1 MKVLKFGGTSVG
13 TAESLT
19 NVKQIVTACKGQVIV
34 VVSALGG
41 VTNQLIQMADLAEA
55 HSDEW
60 ESILEQVKA
69 RHMSV
74 IDAVVPED
82 RQAQCKTVIEGFI
95 SEGLYSYY
103 AMLYANNQL
112 PPAYKEQLRD
122 AIVSHGEIMSSAIV
136 TSMIDG
142 AVPHYAP
149 NFIKTK
155 DVDYERILDN
165 ASFELITKEF
175 GGRLEQVHVTQGFIA
190 EDSTD
195 GKKTN
200 LGRGGSDFTAALI
213 AAALDAEALE
223 IWTDV
228 DGFMTADPRTNP
240 DATVIPQMTYAQAQ
254 EMCEAGAKVIYTP
267 TLGPVAFKHI
277 PVWVKNTFNPSAIGT
292 VILDLKQGSI

>member
-136 TSMIDG
+136 ASMIDG

-165 ASFELITKEF
+165 ASFELITKEL

-267 TLGPVAFKHI
+267 TIGPVAFKHI
-277 PVWVKNTFNPSAIGT
+277 PVWVKNTFNPSATGT
-292 VILDLKQGSI
+292 VILDPK

>member
-69 RHMSV
+69 RHKSV

-267 TLGPVAFKHI
+267 TIGPVAFKHI
-277 PVWVKNTFNPSAIGT
+277 PVWVKNTFNPSATGT
-292 VILDLKQGSI
+292 VILDPK

>member
-34 VVSALGG
+34 VVSAFGG

-136 TSMIDG
+136 ASMIDG

-277 PVWVKNTFNPSAIGT
+277 PVWVKNTFNPSATGT
-292 VILDLKQGSI
+292 VILDPK

>member
-82 RQAQCKTVIEGFI
+82 RQAQCRTVIEGFI

-136 TSMIDG
+136 ASMIDG

-277 PVWVKNTFNPSAIGT
+277 PVWVKNTFNPSATGT
-292 VILDLKQGSI
+292 VILDPK

>member
-74 IDAVVPED
+74 IDAVVPND

-95 SEGLYSYY
+95 SEGLFSYY

-277 PVWVKNTFNPSAIGT
+277 PVWVKNTFNPSATGT
-292 VILDLKQGSI
+292 VILDPK

>member
-74 IDAVVPED
+74 IDAVVPDD

-136 TSMIDG
+136 ASMIDG

-267 TLGPVAFKHI
+267 TIGPVAFKHI
-277 PVWVKNTFNPSAIGT
+277 PVWVKNTFNPSAVGT
-292 VILDLKQGSI
+292 VILDPK

>member
-277 PVWVKNTFNPSAIGT
+277 PVWVKNTFNPSAVGT
-292 VILDLKQGSI
+292 VILDPK

>member
-69 RHMSV
+69 RHMSI

-136 TSMIDG
+136 ASMIDG

-277 PVWVKNTFNPSAIGT
+277 PVWVKNTFNPSAVGT
-292 VILDLKQGSI
+292 VILNPK

>member
-69 RHMSV
+69 RHMNV

-136 TSMIDG
+136 ASMIDG

-277 PVWVKNTFNPSAIGT
+277 PVWVKNTFNPTATGT
-292 VILDLKQGSI
+292 VILDPK

>member
-74 IDAVVPED
+74 IDAVVPDD

-136 TSMIDG
+136 ASMIDG

-267 TLGPVAFKHI
+267 TIGPVAFKHI
-277 PVWVKNTFNPSAIGT
+277 PVWVKNTFNPSATGT
-292 VILDLKQGSI
+292 VILDPR

>member
-136 TSMIDG
+136 TSMING

-277 PVWVKNTFNPSAIGT
+277 PVWVKNTFNPSATGT
-292 VILDLKQGSI
+292 VILDPK

>member
-19 NVKQIVTACKGQVIV
+19 NVKQIVTACKGQIIV

-136 TSMIDG
+136 ASMIDG
-142 AVPHYAP
+142 AVLHYAP

-277 PVWVKNTFNPSAIGT
+277 PVWVKNTFNPSATGT
-292 VILDLKQGSI
+292 VILDPK

>member
-69 RHMSV
+69 RHISV
-74 IDAVVPED
+74 IDAVVPDD

-136 TSMIDG
+136 ASMIDG

-277 PVWVKNTFNPSAIGT
+277 PVWVKNTFNPSATGT
-292 VILDLKQGSI
+292 VILDPK

>member
-74 IDAVVPED
+74 IDAVVPND

-136 TSMIDG
+136 ASMIDG

-175 GGRLEQVHVTQGFIA
+175 AGRLEQVHVTQGFIA

-213 AAALDAEALE
+213 AAALDAEVLE

-277 PVWVKNTFNPSAIGT
+277 PVWVKNTFNPSAKGT
-292 VILDLKQGSI
+292 VILDPK

>member
-74 IDAVVPED
+74 IDAVVPDD
-82 RQAQCKTVIEGFI
+82 RQAQCKTMIEGFI

-136 TSMIDG
+136 ASMIDG

-213 AAALDAEALE
+213 TAALDAEALE

-277 PVWVKNTFNPSAIGT
+277 PVWVKNTFNPSATGT
-292 VILDLKQGSI
+292 VILDPK

>member
-74 IDAVVPED
+74 IDAVVPND

-136 TSMIDG
+136 ASMIDG

-165 ASFELITKEF
+165 APFELITKEF

-277 PVWVKNTFNPSAIGT
+277 PVWVKNTFNPSATGT
-292 VILDLKQGSI
+292 VILDPK

>member
-95 SEGLYSYY
+95 SDGLYSYY

-136 TSMIDG
+136 ASMIDG

-277 PVWVKNTFNPSAIGT
+277 PVWVKNTFNPSTTGT
-292 VILDLKQGSI
+292 VILDPK

>member
-60 ESILEQVKA
+60 ESILEQAKA

-136 TSMIDG
+136 ASMIDG

-277 PVWVKNTFNPSAIGT
+277 PVWVKNTFNPSATGT
-292 VILDLKQGSI
+292 VILDPK

>member
-74 IDAVVPED
+74 IDAVVPDD
-82 RQAQCKTVIEGFI
+82 RQAQCKTVIEGLI

-136 TSMIDG
+136 ASMIDG

-267 TLGPVAFKHI
+267 TIGPVAFKHI
-277 PVWVKNTFNPSAIGT
+277 PVWVKNTFNPSATGT
-292 VILDLKQGSI
+292 VILDPK

>member
-165 ASFELITKEF
+165 TSFELITKEF

-267 TLGPVAFKHI
+267 TIGPVAFKHI
-277 PVWVKNTFNPSAIGT
+277 PVWVKNTFNPSATGT
-292 VILDLKQGSI
+292 VILDPK

>member
-74 IDAVVPED
+74 IDAVVPDD

-213 AAALDAEALE
+213 AAVLDAEALE

-277 PVWVKNTFNPSAIGT
+277 PVWVKNTFNPSATGT
-292 VILDLKQGSI
+292 VILDPK

>member
-41 VTNQLIQMADLAEA
+41 VTNQLIQMADLAET

-74 IDAVVPED
+74 IDAVVPDD

-136 TSMIDG
+136 ASMIDG

-277 PVWVKNTFNPSAIGT
+277 PVWVKNTFNPSAVGT
-292 VILDLKQGSI
+292 VILDPK

>member
-55 HSDEW
+55 HSNEW

-69 RHMSV
+69 CHMSV

-103 AMLYANNQL
+103 AMLFANNQL

-136 TSMIDG
+136 ASMIDG

-277 PVWVKNTFNPSAIGT
+277 PVWVKNTFNPSATGT
-292 VILDLKQGSI
+292 VIFDPK

>member
-1 MKVLKFGGTSVG
+1 MRVVKFGGTSVG

-19 NVKQIVTACKGQVIV
+19 NVKQIATACKGQVIV

-74 IDAVVPED
+74 IDAVVPND
-82 RQAQCKTVIEGFI
+82 RQAQCKTLIEGFI

-136 TSMIDG
+136 ASMIDG

-277 PVWVKNTFNPSAIGT
+277 PVWVKNTFNPSATGT
-292 VILDLKQGSI
+292 VILDPK

>member
-74 IDAVVPED
+74 IDAVVPDD

-112 PPAYKEQLRD
+112 PPTYKEQLRD

-136 TSMIDG
+136 ASMIDG

-277 PVWVKNTFNPSAIGT
+277 PVWVKNTFNPSATGT
-292 VILDLKQGSI
+292 VILDPK

>member
-136 TSMIDG
+136 ASMIDG

-190 EDSTD
+190 EDSTN

-240 DATVIPQMTYAQAQ
+240 DATVIPEMTYAQAQ

-277 PVWVKNTFNPSAIGT
+277 PVWVKNTFNPSATGT
-292 VILDLKQGSI
+292 VILDPK

>member
-136 TSMIDG
+136 ASMIDG

-195 GKKTN
+195 GKKPN
-200 LGRGGSDFTAALI
+200 WGGGGSAFTAALI

-277 PVWVKNTFNPSAIGT
+277 PVWVKNTFNPSATGT
-292 VILDLKQGSI
+292 VILDPK

>member
-136 TSMIDG
+136 ASMIDG

-165 ASFELITKEF
+165 TSFELITKEF
-175 GGRLEQVHVTQGFIA
+175 GGRQEQVHVTQGFIA

-277 PVWVKNTFNPSAIGT
+277 PVWVKNTFNPSATGT
-292 VILDLKQGSI
+292 VILDPK

>member
-74 IDAVVPED
+74 IDAVVPDD

-136 TSMIDG
+136 ASMIDG

-165 ASFELITKEF
+165 ASYELITKEF

-190 EDSTD
+190 EDSTN

-277 PVWVKNTFNPSAIGT
+277 PVWVKNTFNPSATGT
-292 VILDLKQGSI
+292 VILDPK

>member
-103 AMLYANNQL
+103 AILYANNQL

-136 TSMIDG
+136 ASMIDG

-277 PVWVKNTFNPSAIGT
+277 PVWVKNTFNPSATGT
-292 VILDLKQGSI
+292 VILDPK

>member
-74 IDAVVPED
+74 IDAVVPND

-213 AAALDAEALE
+213 AATLDAEALE

-277 PVWVKNTFNPSAIGT
+277 PVWVKNTFNPSATGT
-292 VILDLKQGSI
+292 VILDQK

>member
-175 GGRLEQVHVTQGFIA
+175 CGRLEQVHVTQGFIA

-277 PVWVKNTFNPSAIGT
+277 PVWVKNTFNPSATGT
-292 VILDLKQGSI
+292 VILDPK

>member
-112 PPAYKEQLRD
+112 PPTYKEQLRD

-136 TSMIDG
+136 ASMIDG

-277 PVWVKNTFNPSAIGT
+277 PVWVKNTFNPSATGT
-292 VILDLKQGSI
+292 VILDPK

>member
-74 IDAVVPED
+74 IDAVVPDD

-149 NFIKTK
+149 NCIKTK

-165 ASFELITKEF
+165 TSFELITKEF

-213 AAALDAEALE
+213 AVALDAEALE

-277 PVWVKNTFNPSAIGT
+277 PVWVKNTFNPSATGT
-292 VILDLKQGSI
+292 VILDPK

>member
-41 VTNQLIQMADLAEA
+41 VTNQLIQMAGLAEA

-74 IDAVVPED
+74 IDAVVPDD

-136 TSMIDG
+136 ASMIDG

-277 PVWVKNTFNPSAIGT
+277 PVWVKNTFNPSATGT
-292 VILDLKQGSI
+292 VILDPK

>member
-136 TSMIDG
+136 ASMIDG

-277 PVWVKNTFNPSAIGT
+277 PVWVKNTFNPSAVGT
-292 VILDLKQGSI
+292 VILDPK